1 MNNNP
6 VKMDDD
12 VKKHLSDLLSAVDPV
27 ISETLSNMT
36 APELKHAMDT
46 MSHYLK
52 LDLKYYFNREI
63 QSRSKNIEDFDDMF
77 TRVTK

>member
-1 MNNNP
+1 
-6 VKMDDD
+6 MDDD